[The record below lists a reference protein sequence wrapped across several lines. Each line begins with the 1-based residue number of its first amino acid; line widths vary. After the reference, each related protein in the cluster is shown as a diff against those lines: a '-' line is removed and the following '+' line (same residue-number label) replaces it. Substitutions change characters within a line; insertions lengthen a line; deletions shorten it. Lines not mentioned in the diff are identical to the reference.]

1 MKIDPYVH
9 AALLLYGAG
18 KEINYNNLKNVLSA
32 SGIEVDDAKIKVLV
46 DALKDVNIDEAV
58 SKAVSAPVVTTPV
71 TTEQTKEVK
80 EEKKEEKKEDDGA
93 AGLAALF
100 G

>member
-18 KEINYNNLKNVLSA
+18 KEINHSNLKNVLSA
-32 SGIEVDDAKIKVLV
+32 SGMEVDEAKIKVLV

-58 SKAVSAPVVTTPV
+58 SKAVAAPVAAAPV
-71 TTEQTKEVK
+71 ATTEQKESK
-80 EEKKEEKKEDDGA
+80 EEKKEEKKEEDGA